1 MGTILKDHRVTRR
14 RVITLLIVSHLTE
27 VHRHQEPHIYLVWS
41 EESRVLVWFYVWDVD
56 VGDVFLFFV
65 KFLELKKSIWLML
78 SYDFRGKGLFMAVGF
93 LKLC

>member
-1 MGTILKDHRVTRR
+1 M
-14 RVITLLIVSHLTE
+14 
-27 VHRHQEPHIYLVWS
+27 
-41 EESRVLVWFYVWDVD
+41 VWFYVWDVD

-65 KFLELKKSIWLML
+65 KFLELKKRNWLML